1 MSKVKRKKLNFT
13 VKKDFQVWLFLRI
26 LITIFVSAVVAVLI
40 LYFYARRE
48 VGESFYGAHIEIRR
62 VSDLLLPVILAG
74 SVVSMLSG
82 ALIAIFLPQKIAG
95 PIYRLENNLKTV
107 GEGNLTVS
115 TTLRSGDVLK
125 DFALTLDNTVSLMRS
140 RIVQLKEVHAELGEF
155 AKESN
160 QPELRSILERE
171 NKILEDFQ
179 TETEKFS

>member
-1 MSKVKRKKLNFT
+1 MSKVKRKKLNLT
-13 VKKDFQVWLFLRI
+13 VKKDFQTWLFLRI
-26 LITIFVSAVVAVLI
+26 MTTIFVSAVVAVLI
-40 LYFYARRE
+40 LFFYARRE

-74 SVVSMLSG
+74 SVVSMVSG

-125 DFALTLDNTVSLMRS
+125 DFALKVDDTVSLMRS
-140 RIVQLKEVHAELGEF
+140 RIVQLKEIHAELGEF
-155 AKESN
+155 VKKSN
-160 QPELRSILERE
+160 QPELRSILARE
-171 NKILEDFQ
+171 NKILENFQ
-179 TETEKFS
+179 TDAEK